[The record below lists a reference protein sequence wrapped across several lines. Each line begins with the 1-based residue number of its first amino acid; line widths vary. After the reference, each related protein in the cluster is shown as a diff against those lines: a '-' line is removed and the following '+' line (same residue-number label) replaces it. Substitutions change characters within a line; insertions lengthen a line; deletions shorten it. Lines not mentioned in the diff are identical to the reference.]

1 MAQAAAFLDVVE
13 KIYASALDDRM
24 WASALD
30 GMADLLDAVGV
41 SFEIIDKKSGRPVM
55 IELGRRLEMVNSAEY
70 LNYYGEI
77 SPRVIR
83 LGQMP
88 AGRVSYDHLIID
100 DDEIDGDE
108 FYNDCLAPQG
118 LRYFVAGHVLNTSGH
133 AGVIAAQRSPAQG
146 HVGKAEVETV
156 RRLLPHVRQALDL
169 KFRLHDAG
177 LQTDSLLGGLE
188 GLGEAAVIIDRSG
201 AVLCANS
208 AAAEVFSG
216 GDGITVVDRRICF
229 SDKHAATRLEAAL
242 SSLPTVAGEADDI
255 GGRNFAVHRPSGR
268 RPYLVAVRPLPTPSA
283 TVLTTPGAAIVF
295 IRDPSTF
302 VRLDADLLRESYDLT
317 AAEVD
322 IACAIDIGLSVS
334 ELAEQRGVAV
344 STVRTQLYALMAKLD
359 VRRQTDLI
367 RLLQQYRRPF

>member
-41 SFEIIDKKSGRPVM
+41 SFEIIDKKSGRPMM
-55 IELGRRLEMVNSAEY
+55 IELGKRLEMVNSAEY

-88 AGRVSYDHLIID
+88 AGRVSYDHLIIS
-100 DDEIDGDE
+100 DDEIDRDE

-118 LRYFVAGHVLNTSGH
+118 LRYFVAGHVLNTSGY
-133 AGVIAAQRSPAQG
+133 AGVIAAQRSPAQD
-146 HVGKAEVETV
+146 HVGKAEVEIV
-156 RRLLPHVRQALDL
+156 RRLLPHVSQALDM
-169 KFRLHDAG
+169 KFRLHDAD
-177 LQTDSLLGGLE
+177 LQNDSLLGGLE
-188 GLGEAAVIIDRSG
+188 GLGEAAVVIDRTG
-201 AVLCANS
+201 AVLRVNS
-208 AAAEVFSG
+208 AAAEVFSV
-216 GDGITVVDRRICF
+216 GDGVTVVDRRICF
-229 SDKHAATRLEAAL
+229 SDRHAAARFEAAL
-242 SSLPTVAGEADDI
+242 AGLSTGMGEADDI
-255 GGRNFAVHRPSGR
+255 GRRNFAAHRPSKR
-268 RPYLVAVRPLPTPSA
+268 RPYLVALRPLPAPSA
-283 TVLTTPGAAIVF
+283 TVLTTQAAAIVF

-317 AAEVD
+317 AAEMD

-334 ELAEQRGVAV
+334 ELAKQRGVAV

-359 VRRQTDLI
+359 VNRQTDLI